1 MKEDW
6 IYLQY
11 IKEHLSQIRKA
22 EESKKLLPSD
32 FYIEDGRKV
41 FTEEYLKRRGYCCN
55 NNCRHCPFKA

>member
-11 IKEHLSQIRKA
+11 IREHLKQITKK
-22 EESKKLLPSD
+22 EKPKKLLPSD
-32 FYIEDGRKV
+32 FYMEDGRIV
-41 FTEEYLKRRGYCCN
+41 FTADYLRHRGYCCN